1 MFTLLDLCHLLCIFS
16 PILRTFLSVYTHT
29 HFALHF
35 QRAQLLLSELEIW
48 KNVLSTFRCYC
59 CCCRW
64 CCLKCLSICNC
75 QFTIFFL
82 LFAGGGEVGVAHAK
96 RRDAAALGTCNL
108 TLGIV
113 VSYWSRFCIFEMF
126 FFFVFIYIYGL
137 RKLWAQSAWT
147 WPRLWLRAELQKPAT
162 TTIVVQFIFI

>member
-1 MFTLLDLCHLLCIFS
+1 MFTLLDLYHLLCIFS

-29 HFALHF
+29 HTSHCIFNVRNF
-35 QRAQLLLSELEIW
+35 YFPNWKSE
-48 KNVLSTFRCYC
+48 KMCYP
-59 CCCRW
+59 
-64 CCLKCLSICNC
+64 
-75 QFTIFFL
+75 
-82 LFAGGGEVGVAHAK
+82 LFAAT
-96 RRDAAALGTCNL
+96 AAAAVGAWNVYQFVIVNSRFFFCSLQEEEKWAWHML
-108 TLGIV
+108 SDATLQHLALATWHLAL
-113 VSYWSRFCIFEMF
+113 WSRIEVDFAFLKYF